1 MAAVHIVVID
11 CVRSVSTISILI
23 PMLLLL
29 LVAFVVWYCDSWV
42 VAWGALMAQKT
53 DPIHIVELRSGER
66 ICATLPMTVTS
77 LRYGHMRQL
86 VLHYHAIVH
95 ATAQIRIL
103 TLRPIRLVLVVH
115 GMHGMRRLELWY
127 FITAVKL
134 VMMLLLLITLVSYHA
149 MITHKRLGI
158 LMTHESATRG
168 RQMHMLFLF
177 SKGHTLCILRPVAEV
192 LLPAPRVNHGLGV
205 VRLLLKVAIA
215 SAATGSILLLREFDS
230 LDSGLFQIG
239 LVLCTASLMRMV
251 HIRQLFE

>member
-1 MAAVHIVVID
+1 
-11 CVRSVSTISILI
+11 
-23 PMLLLL
+23 
-29 LVAFVVWYCDSWV
+29 
-42 VAWGALMAQKT
+42 MAQKT
-53 DPIHIVELRSGER
+53 HSIHIVEVRSGKS
-66 ICATLPMTVTS
+66 ICTTLPMTVTS

-95 ATAQIRIL
+95 VTAQIRVL

-115 GMHGMRRLELWY
+115 GMHGMRRLGLKY

-134 VMMLLLLITLVSYHA
+134 LMMLLLLIALVSYHA

-158 LMTHESATRG
+158 LMTHESSTWG
-168 RQMHMLFLF
+168 RQMHILFLF
-177 SKGHTLCILRPVAEV
+177 SKRYTLRVLRPVAEV

-215 SAATGSILLLREFDS
+215 STATGPILLLREFDS

-239 LVLCTASLMRMV
+239 LVLCTASLMRLV
-251 HIRQLFE
+251 HIRQLLE